1 MAQLMDGHPLRNGD
15 KWANNLW
22 SNVAWGH
29 VNQDNNK
36 TILFGYKDHPDK
48 LNTPVTLTVSSGLT
62 PATTNLTPTGPR
74 SATGDINY
82 HEIELRT
89 VGGLADVELTL
100 SSPGYIVEHIRAG
113 RFLGNIRTMKMTS
126 SNVFKNGN
134 TYGFTQANPNFV
146 YTEDNGRIKVTF
158 SGISAAPSGNVVFAA
173 GGTYTMTVE
182 SLNENQTL
190 FYMDLWFKASG
201 ATVYGPA
208 SFETVS
214 DGEITRYPGSNNQFV
229 WNIPRGHRTVTMTF
243 KAPDSANVTLET
255 LYVKAFN
262 GSLYENGVA
271 IP

>member
-1 MAQLMDGHPLRNGD
+1 MKSIFWRYLIVM
-15 KWANNLW
+15 
-22 SNVAWGH
+22 VALLLVSFLISG
-29 VNQDNNK
+29 
-36 TILFGYKDHPDK
+36 
-48 LNTPVTLTVSSGLT
+48 TVFMW
-62 PATTNLTPTGPR
+62 R
-74 SATGDINY
+74 
-82 HEIELRT
+82 
-89 VGGLADVELTL
+89 
-100 SSPGYIVEHIRAG
+100 
-113 RFLGNIRTMKMTS
+113 
-126 SNVFKNGN
+126 
-134 TYGFTQANPNFV
+134 
-146 YTEDNGRIKVTF
+146 
-158 SGISAAPSGNVVFAA
+158 
-173 GGTYTMTVE
+173 TYTMTVE